1 LAFGFG
7 QWLSATY
14 SLPPLHPLY
23 VAWGIVLLWVLGQF
37 AVFFPARRA
46 AKIPPAIATRTV

>member
-7 QWLSATY
+7 QWLSAMY
-14 SLPPLHPLY
+14 SLPPLHPIY
-23 VAWGIVLLWVLGQF
+23 VASGVALLWVLGQF
-37 AVFFPARRA
+37 AVFVPALRA